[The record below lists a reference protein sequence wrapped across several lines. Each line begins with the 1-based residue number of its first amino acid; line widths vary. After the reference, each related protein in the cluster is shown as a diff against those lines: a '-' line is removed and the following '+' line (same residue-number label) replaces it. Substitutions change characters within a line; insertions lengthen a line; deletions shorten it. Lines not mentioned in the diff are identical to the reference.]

1 MRNPLDGA
9 RAWQQR
15 RAKGDAQNG
24 DPNAPDPTLDPAN
37 PAYQGPGGGVFQYF
51 LKVVPTTYATL
62 GGSVIATNQY
72 SVTEHFREPAGPA
85 AAGQLPGLFFF
96 YDLSPIKVKFMEE
109 RRSLASF
116 LTSACAIVG
125 GVFTVSGI
133 VEGLLYSGRRAV
145 VRRKST
151 IGKLGEFGCFLELP
165 VEAESSQPTN
175 QPTDHSPTTAEMK
188 IAG

>member
-9 RAWQQR
+9 RVWQQR
-15 RAKGDAQNG
+15 RAGGGKGGAGGTAG
-24 DPNAPDPTLDPAN
+24 DPNLPDPTLDPTN
-37 PAYQGPGGGVFQYF
+37 PAYLGPGGGVFQYF

-72 SVTEHFREPAGPA
+72 SVTEHFREPAGGA

-96 YDLSPIKVKFMEE
+96 YDLSPIKVKFAEE

-151 IGKLGEFGCFLELP
+151 IGKLG
-165 VEAESSQPTN
+165 
-175 QPTDHSPTTAEMK
+175 
-188 IAG
+188 